1 MILLKERI
9 GKMLEYIQQQMYP
22 KKMEIPS
29 YKMIRTEEKFSDV
42 ANLDTSAWEEFS
54 CRQIWGGHREYY
66 WFETFV
72 TIPEAFDGECVT
84 YELITGKEGNWD
96 ATNPQFTIF
105 VDGVLRQGLDIN
117 HREIVIAEKAEA
129 GKTYR
134 IVLSAFTGDQNFSLK
149 LDSAL
154 KVLDRK
160 TEKYYYDLKVPY
172 DTARLLSEDDQAYI
186 TIIQALNESL
196 NLLDMRKEGS
206 PAYYESLARAQEY
219 ITKEFYE
226 KYCDGQKSP
235 VIYCVGHTHIDC
247 AWLWT
252 LRVTEDKAVRSFSTV
267 LELMRQ
273 YPEYVFMSSQ
283 PQLYKYVK
291 KNAPQVYEQIKERI
305 KEGRWEPEG
314 GMFVEADCNI
324 ASGEALVRQFV
335 HGQRFFKEEFGKD
348 NSILWLP
355 DVFGYSAAL
364 PQILKK
370 CGLPYFMTTKISWNE
385 FNKMPCD
392 TFEWEGIDGS
402 RVLTHFVP
410 TRDYNKAAV
419 EGGTETGHFT
429 TYNGYINPS
438 QMKGAWARYSQKYLN
453 EEILCSF
460 GFGDGGGGPTKEELE
475 NQRRLEKGIPGM
487 PRTRMATAK
496 EFFETL
502 DKNVHAR
509 KYLPSWV
516 GELYLEYHRGT
527 YTSMARNK
535 KYNRKAEFAYQNEEL
550 YAVLDSRNAGGVY
563 PKEQLREGWEVILRN
578 QFHDILPG
586 SSIKEVYDDSK
597 EEYEKIFAENK
608 EMTCKTLGHIAE
620 QVDAPKYSLVIFNP
634 NSAPACELAEFS
646 LPEGISV
653 PAVYSTCG
661 EERVDVQKTA
671 TGTWVFLAKDVP
683 GKGYKTYLVK
693 ESEDRDAIGLKN
705 ENRMAAD
712 LSLEAEDN
720 VSAGVNPA
728 GGMTVS
734 TERMEN
740 DFFVI
745 EYNEKGQF
753 ARVYDKKA
761 GREVLRPGQAG
772 NVIVSYEDRPH
783 NYDAWDVNN
792 YYKEK
797 SWDIDQVSDMA
808 VVENGPV
815 RACVKVERPYLDSVI
830 TQYIYLYRDIPRI
843 DIKNVMDWKE
853 HQIFVKDYFPID
865 VHTNEAT
872 FDIQYGNVKRDTHD
886 NTSWDFAKFEVCHHK
901 WMDVSEDGYGVSM
914 LNDCKYGVSVRNGV
928 IGLSML
934 KSAIYPNPEADKEVH
949 EFTYSI
955 YPHRG
960 GWREA
965 STVKQ
970 AYQLNNP
977 LTAVWKTNEE
987 GTLAPTYSMVSSNQE
1002 NAVVEVVKQAEDSE
1016 DMIVRLYE
1024 CYNRR
1029 TQVELTFGKEV
1040 KAVCECNM
1048 MEEGAESV
1056 RSEGR
1061 KAFFEMK
1068 PYEIKTLKVTF

>member
-1 MILLKERI
+1 M
-9 GKMLEYIQQQMYP
+9 
-22 KKMEIPS
+22 
-29 YKMIRTEEKFSDV
+29 
-42 ANLDTSAWEEFS
+42 
-54 CRQIWGGHREYY
+54 
-66 WFETFV
+66 
-72 TIPEAFDGECVT
+72 TIPEEFDGECVV
-84 YELITGKEGNWD
+84 YELKTGKEGEWD
-96 ATNPQFTIF
+96 ATNPQFSIF
-105 VDGVLRQGLDIN
+105 VNGVRVQGLDVN
-117 HREIVIAEKAEA
+117 HREIILAEPAKA
-129 GKTYR
+129 GDIYR

-149 LDSAL
+149 MNSSL

-160 TEKYYYDLKVPY
+160 TEKYYYDLEVPY
-172 DTARLLSEDDQAYI
+172 QSARLLNTEDQAYI

-206 PAYYESLARAQEY
+206 KEYYQSLEKAQEY

-226 KYCDGQKSP
+226 KYCDGEKSP
-235 VIYCVGHTHIDC
+235 IIYCVGHTHIDC

-267 LELMRQ
+267 LELMKE

-291 KNAPQVYEQIKERI
+291 KNAPDVYEQIKERV
-305 KEGRWEPEG
+305 KEGRWEPDG

-335 HGQRFFKEEFGKD
+335 HGQRFFKEEFGVD
-348 NSILWLP
+348 NEILWLP

-364 PQILKK
+364 PQILQK
-370 CGLPYFMTTKISWNE
+370 CGIPYFMTTKISWNE
-385 FNKMPCD
+385 FNKMPYD
-392 TFEWEGIDGS
+392 TFEWEGIDGT

-419 EGGTETGHFT
+419 EGGTETEHFT

-453 EEILCSF
+453 EEVLCSF
-460 GFGDGGGGPTKEELE
+460 GFGDGGGGPTKDMLE
-475 NQRRLEKGIPGM
+475 NQRRLAKGLPGM
-487 PRTRMATAK
+487 PRTKMSTAK
-496 EFFETL
+496 EFFHVL
-502 DKNVHAR
+502 DKHVTDK
-509 KYLPSWV
+509 KYLPTWV

-535 KYNRKAEFAYQNEEL
+535 KFNRKAEFAYQNEEM
-550 YAVLDSRNAGGVY
+550 YAMLDAQTAGGAY
-563 PKEQLREGWEVILRN
+563 PEKELHEGWEVILRN

-597 EEYEKIFAENK
+597 AEYEGIFAENK
-608 EMTCKTLGHIAE
+608 ALTDATLAHIAAG
-620 QVDAPKYSLVIFNP
+620 VKAPKHSLVVYNP
-634 NSAPACELAEFS
+634 NSAAAYDLVTFTV
-646 LPEGISV
+646 PEGMGE
-653 PAVYSTCG
+653 PAVYDG
-661 EERVDVQKTA
+661 ETKLAVQKTA
-671 TGTWVFLAKDVP
+671 DGAYVFFAAGVP
-683 GKGYKTYLVK
+683 GKGYKTYIVK
-693 ESEDRDAIGLKN
+693 EE
-705 ENRMAAD
+705 AAD
-712 LSLEAEDN
+712 TTPTME
-720 VSAGVNPA
+720 
-728 GGMTVS
+728 VS
-734 TERMEN
+734 TEVMEN
-740 DFFVI
+740 EFFKV

-753 ARVYDKKA
+753 AKIYDKKA
-761 GREVLRPGQAG
+761 DRDVLKPGKAG

-792 YYKEK
+792 YYTEK
-797 SWDIDQVSDMA
+797 SWDIDQVSAME

-815 RACVKVERPYLDSVI
+815 RACVKVERKYLDSTI
-830 TQYIYLYRDIPRI
+830 TQFIYLYHDIPRI
-843 DIKNVMDWKE
+843 DIKNVIDWKE

-914 LNDCKYGVSVRNGV
+914 LNDCKYGVGVRNGV
-928 IGLSML
+928 IGMSML
-934 KSAIYPNPEADKEVH
+934 KSAIHPNPEADKELH

-955 YPHRG
+955 YPHQG

-965 STVKQ
+965 GTVKQ
-970 AYQLNNP
+970 AYQINNP
-977 LTAVWKTNEE
+977 LTYSWKENEE
-987 GTLAPTYSMVSSNQE
+987 GTLAPEYSLVSSDQD
-1002 NAVVEVVKQAEDSE
+1002 NAVVEVVKKAEDS
-1016 DMIVRLYE
+1016 DAVILRLYE

-1029 TQVELTFGKEV
+1029 TPVTLTFGKELTSV
-1040 KAVCECNM
+1040 VECNM
-1048 MEEGAESV
+1048 MEEGADPV
-1056 RSEGR
+1056 
-1061 KAFFEMK
+1061 AFTGNQATFEMK

>member
-1 MILLKERI
+1 MVLIRERI
-9 GKMLEYIQQQMYP
+9 GKMLEYLQQQIYP
-22 KKMEIPS
+22 EKVDIQE
-29 YKMIRTEEKFSDV
+29 YKMTRSEEKFQDIAS
-42 ANLDTSAWEEFS
+42 LDTSSWENFS
-54 CRQIWGGHREYY
+54 REQIWGGHREYY

-72 TIPEAFDGECVT
+72 TIPEEFAGKCVVF
-84 YELITGKEGNWD
+84 ELKTGKEADWD

-105 VDGVLRQGLDIN
+105 VDNVLRQGLDTN
-117 HREIVIAEKAEA
+117 HREVILAEQAEA
-129 GKTYR
+129 GRTYR

-149 LDSAL
+149 LDSVL

-160 TEKYYYDLKVPY
+160 TEKYYYDLAVPF
-172 DTARLLSEDDQAYI
+172 DSARLMNEDDQAYI
-186 TIIQALNESL
+186 TIIQAVNESL

-206 PAYYESLARAQEY
+206 KEYYESMEKAQEY

-226 KYCDGQKSP
+226 KHCDPEKSP
-235 VIYCVGHTHIDC
+235 IIYCVGHTHIDC

-252 LRVTEDKAVRSFSTV
+252 LRVTEDKSVRSFSTV
-267 LELMRQ
+267 LELMKE

-291 KNAPQVYEQIKERI
+291 KNAPEVYEQIKERV

-335 HGQRFFKEEFGKD
+335 HGQRFFKEEFGVD

-364 PQILKK
+364 PQILQK
-370 CGLPYFMTTKISWNE
+370 CDLPYFMTTKISWNE
-385 FNKMPCD
+385 FNKLPCD

-419 EGGTETGHFT
+419 EGGFETEHFT

-438 QMKGAWARYSQKYLN
+438 QMKGAWKRYSQKYLN
-453 EEILCSF
+453 EEVLCSF
-460 GFGDGGGGPTKEELE
+460 GFGDGGGGPTKQELE
-475 NQRRLEKGIPGM
+475 NQRRLAAGIPGM
-487 PRTRMATAK
+487 PRTKMSTAK
-496 EFFETL
+496 EFFTTL
-502 DKNVHAR
+502 DNNVR
-509 KYLPSWV
+509 DKKYLPSWV

-535 KYNRKAEFAYQNEEL
+535 KYNRQSEFAYQNEEM
-550 YAVLDSRNAGGVY
+550 YAMLDSQLCGGAY
-563 PKEQLREGWEVILRN
+563 PEEELHEGWEVILRN

-597 EEYEKIFAENK
+597 EEYEGILEANRK
-608 EMTCKTLGHIAE
+608 MTDTTLAHIAAN
-620 QVDAPKYSLVIFNP
+620 VNAPKHSLVVYNP
-634 NSAPACELAEFS
+634 NSAPACELVTFS
-646 LPEGISV
+646 LPEGLTNPAVYDGEEKLAVQKTMDGDYVFFAKSV
-653 PAVYSTCG
+653 PA
-661 EERVDVQKTA
+661 
-671 TGTWVFLAKDVP
+671 
-683 GKGYKTYLVK
+683 KGYKTFTVK
-693 ESEDRDAIGLKN
+693 DEACE
-705 ENRMAAD
+705 EAA
-712 LSLEAEDN
+712 AMN
-720 VSAGVNPA
+720 I
-728 GGMTVS
+728 S
-734 TERMEN
+734 TKVMEN
-740 DFFVI
+740 DFFTV

-753 ARVYDKKA
+753 ARIYDKKA
-761 GREVLRPGQAG
+761 DREVLKPGQAG

-792 YYKEK
+792 YYTEK
-797 SWDIDQVSDMA
+797 GWEIDEVSAME

-815 RACVKVERPYLDSVI
+815 RACVKVERPYLDSTV
-830 TQYIYLYRDIPRI
+830 TQYIYLYNDIPRI
-843 DIKNVMDWKE
+843 DIRNVIDWKE

-928 IGLSML
+928 IGMSML
-934 KSAIYPNPEADKEVH
+934 KSAIHPNPDADKELH

-955 YPHRG
+955 YPHEG
-960 GWREA
+960 DWRA
-965 STVKQ
+965 AGTVKQ
-970 AYQLNNP
+970 AYRLNNP
-977 LTAVWKTNEE
+977 LTSVWKENEE
-987 GTLAPTYSMVSSNQE
+987 GTLADTYSFVSSDKD
-1002 NAVVEVVKQAEDSE
+1002 NAVVEVVKKAEDS
-1016 DMIVRLYE
+1016 DDTIVRLYE

-1029 TQVELTFGKEV
+1029 TPVTLTFGKEV
-1040 KAVCECNM
+1040 ASVVECNM
-1048 MEEGAESV
+1048 MEEGAEPV
-1056 RSEGR
+1056 TFEGN
-1061 KAFFEMK
+1061 KASFTIK
-1068 PYEIKTLKVTF
+1068 PYEIKTLKVTFK